1 MPKIT
6 EKDFGKKMRLD
17 VWGKGLYFIP
27 ISFTKNSDVIGEN
40 QSGDGEAWGNNWD
53 WLPYENTTP
62 PEQEYEL
69 MSPYLE
75 IPKAGNN
82 DAFKIN
88 GTYGISHNL
97 YWTEP
102 PIARHMPI
110 LKEWPLKIVLKN
122 AKAVYRMKDGPVI
135 KTAPYTFRKVV
146 EQEDY
151 CEIEAE
157 LWIKVPK

>member
-40 QSGDGEAWGNNWD
+40 QAGNGEVWSNDWD
-53 WLPYENTTP
+53 WLLYKDAAPT
-62 PEQEYEL
+62 EQEYEL
-69 MSPYLE
+69 MSPFLEVPINAPTIDGLVRKSINLFKEHPKQYEE
-75 IPKAGNN
+75 IPAHK
-82 DAFKIN
+82 
-88 GTYGISHNL
+88 S
-97 YWTEP
+97 W
-102 PIARHMPI
+102 PI
-110 LKEWPLKIVLKN
+110 KIVLKN
-122 AKAVYRMKDGPVI
+122 AKAVYRMKEGPVI
-135 KTAPYTFRKVV
+135 KTAPYTFGKVV
-146 EQEDY
+146 EQEDC